1 MRVLNSYDFA
11 TLMILQRSRRK
22 SMRPAPPNRMYG
34 RLFLSAEYSL
44 AASIFWLLSVEKEEL
59 SSWVA
64 AIVAV
69 PTGVPPKK
77 Y

>member
-1 MRVLNSYDFA
+1 
-11 TLMILQRSRRK
+11 
-22 SMRPAPPNRMYG
+22 MRPAPPNRMYG

-44 AASIFWLLSVEKEEL
+44 AAYIFWLLSVEKEEL